1 MIREERTV
9 IRSIP
14 MRAMLMAGVLLGGT
28 LAPASTQADDADIY
42 DLMFPVVQG
51 VRQRARQLSLENR
64 RLEFDLDTYIHA
76 NTLTPS
82 EARELR
88 RRERV
93 LRALSDPTVT
103 EIRSGS
109 TLNDLLQDA
118 QILRSRGA
126 RVEATVWPSHVLRR
140 VNVTA
145 AGSPGDA
152 GILKDGQLP
161 WPALLRV
168 AAFDGARREIDRLIT
183 RAVSEV
189 SERDAD
195 AETLGGLQRALSRL
209 DGRLTLMAREQGD
222 RAAWSPT
229 EYMTAKDFIRRADQA
244 VLLLEQPN
252 AEEQL
257 ALARDL
263 QAGTAAELVAYM
275 TTHGLQFAPAVSG
288 DERAYMTAYQ
298 ALADYDTRLRG
309 KMNMELRSTEDSTR
323 RAVGTDGYT
332 GSSGAARAKKAK
344 AAP

>member
-1 MIREERTV
+1 M

-14 MRAMLMAGVLLGGT
+14 VRALLIAGVLLSGT
-28 LAPASTQADDADIY
+28 LAPASAQADDADIY
-42 DLMFPVVQG
+42 DLMVPVVQG

-64 RLEFDLDTYIHA
+64 RLEFDLNAYIRA
-76 NTLTPS
+76 NTLTSS
-82 EARELR
+82 EERELR

-93 LRALSDPTVT
+93 LRALSDPAVT

-126 RVEATVWPSHVLRR
+126 RVEAVVWPSHVLRR

-152 GILKDGQLP
+152 GVLKDGRLP
-161 WPALLRV
+161 WPALLRD
-168 AAFDGARREIDRLIT
+168 AAFDGARREIDRFTT
-183 RAVSEV
+183 RAVNEV
-189 SERDAD
+189 SQRDAD
-195 AETLGGLQRALSRL
+195 AETLGQLQRALARL
-209 DGRLTLMAREQGD
+209 EGRLTLMARQQGD
-222 RAAWSPT
+222 SAAWSPT
-229 EYMTAKDFIRRADQA
+229 EYIAAKDFIRRADQA
-244 VLLLEQPN
+244 VLLLEQPD
-252 AEEQL
+252 ALEQL
-257 ALARDL
+257 ALAHDL
-263 QAGTAAELVAYM
+263 QVGTAAELVAYM
-275 TTHGLQFAPAVSG
+275 TTHGLQFAPAVPG

-309 KMNMELRSTEDSTR
+309 KMSMEFRSTENATP
-323 RAVGTDGYT
+323 RAAGSGGST